1 MGIGF
6 EVACTIKCFLCCK
19 PVHKHEKDRETKEE
33 RYQYG
38 RGPYNTKLQGAR
50 VCEKGDIMKRKSVK
64 TKGAALLLVMAM
76 AAASMTGCGGKEDA
90 KEPTK
95 EVDFADI
102 TGNNNSNTDNP
113 DTAPETPDI
122 QESSTEQQIE
132 ESREGM
138 YRSEITNEWI
148 DESLKNQRP
157 IAVMVDNEKAALPHY
172 GLTEADVVYE
182 IMNSTANGRITRL
195 MAIVKDWGKIEQFG
209 SIRSTRSTNIMLAAE
224 WNAVLCHDGGPYY
237 VDDWLAKK
245 YSANFSGG
253 FSRVDN
259 GKKREFTEYIC
270 AGDLDK
276 KFANSKYSTEYNEYY
291 PGQHYFFSDTEIDLS
306 NVGNAVACTNI
317 ELPFPHNSSK
327 LQYNES
333 TGTYDYYE
341 YGQAH
346 TDPQHGNAQLTF
358 KNVLLQETDFN
369 ELDDNGY
376 LIYNAIDSGRSAYYI
391 TNGKAI
397 EVSWIK
403 AGESDK
409 TIYLS
414 KETGEEIELNTGKT
428 YVALVPADSWSKV
441 VIQ

>member
-1 MGIGF
+1 
-6 EVACTIKCFLCCK
+6 
-19 PVHKHEKDRETKEE
+19 
-33 RYQYG
+33 
-38 RGPYNTKLQGAR
+38 
-50 VCEKGDIMKRKSVK
+50 MKRRNVK
-64 TKGAALLLVMAM
+64 NKGMALLLVIAM
-76 AAASMTGCGGKEDA
+76 AAASMTGCGSKEDA
-90 KEPTK
+90 KEPAK
-95 EVDFADI
+95 EIDFADI
-102 TGNNNSNTDNP
+102 TGNNNTDNSN
-113 DTAPETPDI
+113 DTTPEAPAVEA
-122 QESSTEQQIE
+122 SSTEQAPEE

-224 WNAVLCHDGGPYY
+224 WNAVLCHDGGPFY
-237 VDDWLAKK
+237 VDEWLARN

-276 KFANSKYSTEYNEYY
+276 KFANSKYSTEYNDYY

-306 NVGNAVACTNI
+306 SMGNAITCTEI
-317 ELPFPHNSSK
+317 ELPFPHNSSR

-358 KNVLLQETDFN
+358 KNLLIQDTRFSQ
-369 ELDDNGY
+369 LDDNGY
-376 LIYNAIDSGRSAYYI
+376 LIYNAIDSGRDAYYI

-397 EVSWIK
+397 EVTWIK

-409 TIYLS
+409 TIYLD
-414 KETGEEIELNTGKT
+414 KQTGEEIELNTGKT
-428 YVALVPADSWSKV
+428 YVALVPSDSWNDV
-441 VIQ
+441 VIK